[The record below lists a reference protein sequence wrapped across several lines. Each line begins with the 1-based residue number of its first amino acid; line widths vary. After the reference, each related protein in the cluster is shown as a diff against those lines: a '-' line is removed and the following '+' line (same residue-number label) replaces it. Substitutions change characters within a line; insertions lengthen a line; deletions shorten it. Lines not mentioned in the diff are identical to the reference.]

1 MHQLLLPLLRSYKI
15 DTTVIHCST
24 ILPLKLPKFS
34 FFSSTPQQQ
43 QQDHNQRQ
51 KRKQLKQMQKH
62 LVPPPR
68 PSAIPIGS
76 PARIQKLIASQPNPL
91 LAIEIFNLASRQS
104 NFHHSYSFFHTLI
117 LKLGHTRHFSLMHNL
132 LSRLKAHGYPVAP
145 SLFSHIIRFY
155 ADAQLPDKVL
165 NTVYTILQFNTKPL
179 PKHLNL
185 VLQVLVA
192 HPTYLRPAF
201 DLFKSAHRFG
211 ISLNTNSYNILMRA
225 FCFHGRL
232 SIAYSLFNQ
241 MFKRDVAL
249 DVESYRILMQGL
261 CRKSQV
267 NKAIDLLED
276 MLNKGFV
283 PDTLSYTTLLNC
295 LCRKKLKEAYK
306 LLSKMKVK
314 GCNPD
319 IVHYNTVILGFCRE
333 GRAFNA
339 CKVLEDMQSNGCLP
353 NLVSYRT
360 LVVGL
365 CNRGMY
371 DEAKSYMKE
380 MILKGLSP
388 HFSIF
393 HALIIGFCNVGKV
406 NEACGMLEEMLSHGE
421 APHVDTWVE
430 IVPRICE
437 VDETVGM
444 GNLFEE
450 VLKVE
455 IMPDTRIVEAAA
467 GLEEYLIRRI
477 HCRSRYWKSSVFFG
491 SQDLGREAVMAEGT
505 ENEDRVDLDDDYY
518 IEEMDDDVEKQ
529 IKDDAAGGGGNEN
542 GEDRHEDLRRE
553 DSGKDQVLEV
563 DRGEADRSNIV
574 NELVEDEEKTF
585 N

>member
-1 MHQLLLPLLRSYKI
+1 
-15 DTTVIHCST
+15 
-24 ILPLKLPKFS
+24 
-34 FFSSTPQQQ
+34 
-43 QQDHNQRQ
+43 
-51 KRKQLKQMQKH
+51 
-62 LVPPPR
+62 
-68 PSAIPIGS
+68 
-76 PARIQKLIASQPNPL
+76 
-91 LAIEIFNLASRQS
+91 
-104 NFHHSYSFFHTLI
+104 
-117 LKLGHTRHFSLMHNL
+117 
-132 LSRLKAHGYPVAP
+132 
-145 SLFSHIIRFY
+145 
-155 ADAQLPDKVL
+155 
-165 NTVYTILQFNTKPL
+165 
-179 PKHLNL
+179 
-185 VLQVLVA
+185 
-192 HPTYLRPAF
+192 
-201 DLFKSAHRFG
+201 
-211 ISLNTNSYNILMRA
+211 
-225 FCFHGRL
+225 
-232 SIAYSLFNQ
+232 
-241 MFKRDVAL
+241 
-249 DVESYRILMQGL
+249 
-261 CRKSQV
+261 
-267 NKAIDLLED
+267 
-276 MLNKGFV
+276 
-283 PDTLSYTTLLNC
+283 
-295 LCRKKLKEAYK
+295 
-306 LLSKMKVK
+306 
-314 GCNPD
+314 
-319 IVHYNTVILGFCRE
+319 
-333 GRAFNA
+333 
-339 CKVLEDMQSNGCLP
+339 
-353 NLVSYRT
+353 
-360 LVVGL
+360 
-365 CNRGMY
+365 
-371 DEAKSYMKE
+371 

-477 HCRSRYWKSSVFFG
+477 HFWKSSVFFG